1 MPDKCNVLKNIK
13 IFLLAFCLTVPAIL
27 LSRLISP
34 RATIDSSYIFLAWL
48 PLCVMFSVLFLF
60 GRRGVAPMVGGMM
73 LTNEWNFH
81 LPLPQAMVL

>member
-48 PLCVMFSVLFLF
+48 PL
-60 GRRGVAPMVGGMM
+60 
-73 LTNEWNFH
+73 
-81 LPLPQAMVL
+81 

>member
-48 PLCVMFSVLFLF
+48 PLCVMFSVLFF
-60 GRRGVAPMVGGMM
+60 IWPPWRRADGRRNDVD
-73 LTNEWNFH
+73 
-81 LPLPQAMVL
+81 